1 MHITLSSDNY
11 DWLKQNVSNASAFID
26 QLVKSVKDQIQPAFV
41 LVKALGVGFEPTR
54 AKPNSLAGFQQ
65 SPSTKTELKTEIE
78 EKRESEETK
87 DTKTIVS
94 KGKIREFEGVILIE
108 GIDLRSLIIDDLD
121 DNWQFIEEYI
131 QKNIKKGKKKPLDL
145 KVMDE

>member
-11 DWLKQNVSNASAFID
+11 DWLKKNVSNASAFID
-26 QLVKSVKDQIQPAFV
+26 QLVRTVKDQIQPAFV

-65 SPSTKTELKTEIE
+65 ETGLKAEIE
-78 EKRESEETK
+78 EKRESGETK
-87 DTKTIVS
+87 DTETMVS

-131 QKNIKKGKKKPLDL
+131 
-145 KVMDE
+145 